1 MGKAVG
7 LEQLKQLLMDDKLGV
22 HCAIVKKLQMASDRS
37 VMRVTVELLPDGI
50 MMVARMSWDSVG
62 PDAGFFQIPS
72 VNDLVI
78 VAFCEGHED
87 EAYVIRRLTSK
98 EDKIPVQ
105 ALGGHAVIRALA
117 GKKAY
122 LMSDSNVLLGRGGND
137 PTERLVLGDTFKAA
151 YSEHLAID
159 AAHTHIG
166 NLGYLTTPPQ
176 QEAEYLAIKESP
188 VDDSL
193 MLSDLSKTEK

>member
-1 MGKAVG
+1 MGKGLG
-7 LEQLKQLLMDDKLGV
+7 LEELRSLLSDDKLSI

-37 VMRVTVELLPDGI
+37 VMRVTVELIPDSI
-50 MMVARMSWDSVG
+50 MMVARMSWDAVG

-72 VNDLVI
+72 VNDLVL
-78 VAFCEGHED
+78 VAFCEGNED
-87 EAYVIRRLTSK
+87 EAFVIRRLTSK

-105 ALGGHAVIRALA
+105 ALGGHAVVRALA

-122 LMSDSNVLLGRGGND
+122 MMSDSNVLLGRGGAD
-137 PTERLVLGDTFKAA
+137 PTERLVLGDSFKAA
-151 YSEHLAID
+151 YSAHLGID

-166 NLGYLTTPPQ
+166 NLGYPTAPPDQ
-176 QEAEYLAIKESP
+176 AAQYEAIKASP
-188 VDDSL
+188 VDDDA